1 MEDKEFQDAWEEII
15 KRINCMIKNNE
26 EYKQPVIDDLN
37 QFEKN
42 WFYNNWE
49 VRFRQIAS
57 FSALGTRGVIAI
69 PNTTFEEWLYWFHEW
84 LVSFSEDS
92 RLDLFGKYSSFKAIR
107 LFLLYLLVPS

>member
-1 MEDKEFQDAWEEII
+1 MEDKEFKDAWEEII

-84 LVSFSEDS
+84 QIGRASCRERV
-92 RLDLFGKYSSFKAIR
+92 
-107 LFLLYLLVPS
+107 